1 MLEPAAEHVIRS
13 REDLSLELRQNR
25 YVGVWNRT
33 RTDTEGFRT
42 RTKTDSQICIGVWN
56 RARTDS
62 QICIG
67 VWNRARTGTEGFGTE
82 LEQIVRY
89 V

>member
-1 MLEPAAEHVIRS
+1 MLEPAAEHVVRS

-56 RARTDS
+56 RART
-62 QICIG
+62 G
-67 VWNRARTGTEGFGTE
+67 PEGFGIE
-82 LEQIVRY
+82 LEQVRRGLEQN
-89 V
+89 